1 MLVSQ
6 PANLLLGQPLKS
18 AVTLPLSSD
27 CILVLAV
34 EEANGG
40 QREAEQ
46 LEREVDGMAYVKLWR
61 VRREICPS
69 IRAKL

>member
-18 AVTLPLSSD
+18 AIALPLVPD
-27 CILVLAV
+27 FILVLAV

-46 LEREVDGMAYVKLWR
+46 LERQVDGMAYVKLWR
-61 VRREICPS
+61 VRRKICPS
-69 IRAKL
+69 TRAKL